1 VHRAGAGDHD
11 SAEALIAA
19 GADLDVR
26 DGTFASSPVLWAR
39 NAGHTDMIK
48 LLLARGARLNA
59 ADAAKLGLT
68 SIVAG
73 FLDDVPDSI
82 DAAAGWPTPLISAVA
97 NGHRST
103 VQLLLDRGADPN
115 APASNGQRPLEATKW
130 IEDPAD
136 RERIIAL
143 LRQHGATGSAET

>member
-1 VHRAGAGDHD
+1 VTG
-11 SAEALIAA
+11 I
-19 GADLDVR
+19 
-26 DGTFASSPVLWAR
+26 DGFERRHGGT
-39 NAGHTDMIK
+39 
-48 LLLARGARLNA
+48 
-59 ADAAKLGLT
+59 
-68 SIVAG
+68 
-73 FLDDVPDSI
+73 DDVPDSI

-103 VQLLLDRGADPN
+103 VQLLDPGADPN
-115 APASNGQRPLEATKW
+115 APASTGQRPLESTKW